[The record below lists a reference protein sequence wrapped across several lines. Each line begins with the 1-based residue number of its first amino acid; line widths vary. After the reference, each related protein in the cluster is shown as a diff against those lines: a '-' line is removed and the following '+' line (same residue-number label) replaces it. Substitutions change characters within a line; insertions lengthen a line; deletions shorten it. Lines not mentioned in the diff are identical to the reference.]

1 MTGGKPQNSAS
12 FCYIQLYNCT
22 SWQSIQ
28 DCLYEH
34 FIIFIGCSILLLN
47 ATLCQNF
54 HNYANELLVIFV
66 QHFWNLYGRNSL
78 VCNIRNL
85 VHLADDAYRY
95 GSLDKISAFSLKSS
109 CRNLKAWYVNLH
121 FLFNKL
127 SEGCQ
132 KVHIV
137 QKLSK
142 TCWPIL
148 KGGGGGTSMVQ
159 YLKDLVPAPS
169 TVMYK

>member
-1 MTGGKPQNSAS
+1 M
-12 FCYIQLYNCT
+12 
-22 SWQSIQ
+22 
-28 DCLYEH
+28 
-34 FIIFIGCSILLLN
+34 
-47 ATLCQNF
+47 
-54 HNYANELLVIFV
+54 
-66 QHFWNLYGRNSL
+66 
-78 VCNIRNL
+78 CNIRNL

-148 KGGGGGTSMVQ
+148 KGGHQHGPVPEGFGPCSQYSHVQ
-159 YLKDLVPAPS
+159 IENYCITLKENNRCVRVNDNISIVFCASIFLTCITYLKKKHWNLDFRNKQGFR
-169 TVMYK
+169 T

>member
-1 MTGGKPQNSAS
+1 M
-12 FCYIQLYNCT
+12 
-22 SWQSIQ
+22 
-28 DCLYEH
+28 
-34 FIIFIGCSILLLN
+34 
-47 ATLCQNF
+47 
-54 HNYANELLVIFV
+54 
-66 QHFWNLYGRNSL
+66 
-78 VCNIRNL
+78 CNIRNL

-148 KGGGGGTSMVQ
+148 KGGGGGHQHGPVPEGFGPCSQYSHVQ
-159 YLKDLVPAPS
+159 IENYCITLKENNRCVRVNDNISIVFFLCINLSYVNNIFKKKTLES
-169 TVMYK
+169 GLLEINKVSELSDELKLKFVY